1 MRLLTALLL
10 AATLSAQQS
19 FETIQI
25 IPKQDDSTTGEIR
38 FREKWG
44 SSSGQYVGL
53 KAPSAIASNIV
64 WVLPDHDGTANQCLV
79 TNGAG
84 DLQFVDCAAGA
95 GSGDLPV
102 VDTTSIVKGSA
113 DATKALRFE
122 VDGFTAST

>member
-1 MRLLTALLL
+1 MRYLRGPQVGSVRDSVPASPSGRTMNIITRAAILLCLL
-10 AATLSAQQS
+10 AAILQAQQS

-79 TNGAG
+79 T
-84 DLQFVDCAAGA
+84 
-95 GSGDLPV
+95 
-102 VDTTSIVKGSA
+102 
-113 DATKALRFE
+113 
-122 VDGFTAST
+122 